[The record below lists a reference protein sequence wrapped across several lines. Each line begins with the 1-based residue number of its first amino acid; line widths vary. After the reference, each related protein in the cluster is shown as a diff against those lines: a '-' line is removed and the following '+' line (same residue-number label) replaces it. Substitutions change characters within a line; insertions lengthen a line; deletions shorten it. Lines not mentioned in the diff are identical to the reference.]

1 MLAHLAP
8 LLHIETALAD
18 DDDDV
23 GRSATQRKDDVSYSR
38 FIDEV
43 AALCG
48 PIDRATLEKVVVAT
62 VRVLGMRLR
71 TVDAEA
77 VAEQL
82 PPNLAEHVRAEPFH
96 SECCDREFEELVA
109 DRSSQ
114 LATPVALRVV
124 CRLLAERLNEQ
135 ARAQLRMQRLS
146 SLFGSYN

>member
-8 LLHIETALAD
+8 LLHIETAPTD
-18 DDDDV
+18 DHHNRGGDTQREDDV
-23 GRSATQRKDDVSYSR
+23 NYTR

-48 PIDRATLEKVVVAT
+48 SIDRATLEKVVAAT

-82 PPNLAEHVRAEPFH
+82 PANLAEHVKAEPFH

-114 LATPVALRVV
+114 LATPVAVRAV

-135 ARAQLRMQRLS
+135 ARAQLRMQRIS
-146 SLFGSYN
+146 SLFGSYH